1 MPLYSD
7 LRPASGTEQFTSKPP
22 KQVVQECVSGLQSAS
37 MSFPGN
43 ESVPLSLSY
52 HPFYS
57 TLLGPEKAAE
67 YASKVCSTLHSYQVA
82 SALLLG
88 QLVLQS
94 MYVCS
99 HAKLVHLENHFL
111 PIMTCQ
117 LGQNWKKQHCREMC
131 HWNNKPELAETTLVR
146 GSTPGSEASKDEV
159 LSCLLCVY

>member
-1 MPLYSD
+1 MLSTFKQSEKYICMFSTMPLYSD

-22 KQVVQECVSGLQSAS
+22 EHVVQECVSGLQSAS

-67 YASKVCSTLHSYQVA
+67 YASKVCSTLHLYQVA
-82 SALLLG
+82 IAHLVG

-94 MYVCS
+94 RYVRMP
-99 HAKLVHLENHFL
+99 KLENHFL
-111 PIMTCQ
+111 PIM
-117 LGQNWKKQHCREMC
+117 
-131 HWNNKPELAETTLVR
+131 
-146 GSTPGSEASKDEV
+146 ASKHEV
-159 LSCLLCVY
+159 LSCLLHVH